1 MMSNNEGG
9 RGDMN
14 TSDNKAGFST
24 LVGIVAVVVSVGA
37 GIYLLSTQS
46 AAEEAT
52 VFDALMHGMGA
63 YFIARGAWMLHGL
76 TTKKGETA

>member
-1 MMSNNEGG
+1 
-9 RGDMN
+9 MN
-14 TSDNKAGFST
+14 TSDSTNKASFAT

-46 AAEEAT
+46 ASEEAT

-63 YFIARGAWMLHGL
+63 YFIARGAWMLRGL
-76 TTKKGETA
+76 TNREGS